1 MPTVA
6 NLLSKPIFKNF
17 RLASGKSGLNNKV
30 TSAGFFEWE
39 QDMQITSSFA
49 KGEFVITT
57 LSSFKDDPAAIERS
71 LKLLIGNHVSAI
83 AIKDLYYK
91 ELTDEVAKYSDEHG
105 VPIMFFTDTYIDE
118 VLYVVKNETLNSL
131 YTSFNEIVLGTLI
144 SNDNLDILEKEN
156 LLRKINPFFLSGSMI
171 CAFISNSTDTTAIS
185 QKSLDL
191 FNNVLLDGGI
201 DIPDKIG
208 DVEFIYSFVAYKR
221 GIYLIATT
229 STTDSSVLDEFK
241 SALIAAVNK
250 CEALGDVHVGLSGF
264 TSGFDDVSTALLD
277 AVFANT
283 SSILDKRSVA
293 EISSAPFDHII
304 FKDRYLLGPNLY
316 YENMLELLSE
326 TATQRS
332 PLLETLITL
341 VNCDGNVDMTSQKMF
356 QHKNTIRYRMN
367 KLKTVFAA
375 DNELEFFGKLY
386 LFSRIHFSKKY
397 LDPFFS
403 QK

>member
-208 DVEFIYSFVAYKR
+208 DVE
-221 GIYLIATT
+221 
-229 STTDSSVLDEFK
+229 
-241 SALIAAVNK
+241 
-250 CEALGDVHVGLSGF
+250 
-264 TSGFDDVSTALLD
+264 
-277 AVFANT
+277 
-283 SSILDKRSVA
+283 
-293 EISSAPFDHII
+293 
-304 FKDRYLLGPNLY
+304 
-316 YENMLELLSE
+316 
-326 TATQRS
+326 
-332 PLLETLITL
+332 
-341 VNCDGNVDMTSQKMF
+341 
-356 QHKNTIRYRMN
+356 
-367 KLKTVFAA
+367 
-375 DNELEFFGKLY
+375 
-386 LFSRIHFSKKY
+386 
-397 LDPFFS
+397 
-403 QK
+403 